1 MLYSLPLIVLFS
13 FMFSRINH
21 PLSTGLILL
30 VQTILVSISA
40 SLFKSSYWFSYILFL
55 IFLGGIL
62 VLFIY
67 VTSLAANEQFKINR
81 EFLIIFLLFLIL
93 SARLI
98 FLDPIILANKF
109 ETALSTVIKSELE
122 YSTASLI
129 VRIVYNKPRALFTLF
144 IIRYLLLTLFVIV
157 KLIRSSSSPLR
168 STTYD
173 NPCSESTSL
182 I

>member
-1 MLYSLPLIVLFS
+1 M
-13 FMFSRINH
+13 
-21 PLSTGLILL
+21 
-30 VQTILVSISA
+30 
-40 SLFKSSYWFSYILFL
+40 
-55 IFLGGIL
+55 
-62 VLFIY
+62 LFIY

-93 SARLI
+93 SAGLI

-109 ETALSTVIKSELE
+109 ETAFSTVIRSELE
-122 YSTASLI
+122 ISTASLI
-129 VRIVYNKPRALFTLF
+129 VTIVYNKPRALFTLF

-157 KLIRSSSSPLR
+157 KLIRSSSAPLR
-168 STTYD
+168 SATYD